1 MAQRDWMDK
10 DFYKIL
16 GVEKDA
22 PKDAIKRAYRKLA
35 QKYHPDANKGDK
47 AAEARF
53 KEISE
58 AHSILSNDDKR
69 REYDQMRAFVDAGG
83 QRFYGFD
90 PRGPGG
96 GQGNVRINVEDLQ
109 DLFGGAAGGGG
120 SIFEDLFGF
129 RTRGRQSQG
138 RDIEAEVT
146 LDFEDAVNGATVA
159 LSPQGGGAGA
169 QELKVRIPAGV
180 GDGARIRVP
189 GKGEA
194 APADGVA
201 GDLFVRVHI
210 RPHEVFELGKDG
222 DLVLPLPLTIAEAAL
237 GTKIQVPTLD
247 SMVTVK
253 VPAGTNSG
261 KTLRVRGQGAPRQRG
276 GNGDLLVKVDV
287 EVPKKLSRREKQ
299 LLEEFQE
306 VHGDSPRKHLE
317 TYLKKNSN
325 QKAS

>member
-1 MAQRDWMDK
+1 MDK
-10 DFYKIL
+10 DFYKVL
-16 GVEKDA
+16 GVDKDA

-47 AAEARF
+47 GAEQRF

-58 AHSILSNDDKR
+58 AHSVLSNDDKR

-109 DLFGGAAGGGG
+109 DLFGGNAGGG
-120 SIFEDLFGF
+120 SVFEDLFGF
-129 RTRGRQSQG
+129 RSRGRQRQG
-138 RDIEAEVT
+138 RDIESEVT
-146 LDFEDAVNGATVA
+146 LDFEDAVNGATVT
-159 LSPQGGGAGA
+159 LPGSST
-169 QELKVRIPAGV
+169 KVRIPAGI
-180 GDGARIRVP
+180 GDGARIRVAE
-189 GKGEA
+189 KGEP

-201 GDLFVRVHI
+201 GDLFVRVHV
-210 RPHEVFELGKDG
+210 RPHDVFELGTNG
-222 DLVLPLPLTIAEAAL
+222 DLILDLPLTIAEAAL
-237 GTKIQVPTLD
+237 GTKIQVPTLN
-247 SMVTVK
+247 SPVTVK

-261 KTLRVRGQGAPRQRG
+261 KTLRVRGQGATRQG
-276 GNGDLLVKVDV
+276 GGTGDLLVKVNV
-287 EVPKKLSRREKQ
+287 VVPKKLSRSERQ

-306 VHGDSPRKHLE
+306 NHKDNPRKHLE
-317 TYLKKNSN
+317 AFLAKSSD

>member
-1 MAQRDWMDK
+1 MSQRDWTDK

-16 GVEKDA
+16 GVDKEA
-22 PKDAIKRAYRKLA
+22 PKDDIKRAYRKLA
-35 QKYHPDANKGDK
+35 QKHHPDANKGDK
-47 AAEARF
+47 GAEQRF

-58 AHSILSNDDKR
+58 AHSVLTNDDKR

-109 DLFGGAAGGGG
+109 DLFGGDAGGG
-120 SIFEDLFGF
+120 SVFEDLFGF
-129 RTRGRQSQG
+129 RSRGRQRQG
-138 RDIEAEVT
+138 RDIETEVT
-146 LDFEDAVNGATVA
+146 LDFEDAVNGATVT
-159 LSPQGGGAGA
+159 LPNSST
-169 QELKVRIPAGV
+169 KVRIPAGI
-180 GDGARIRVP
+180 GDGARIRVA
-189 GKGEA
+189 GKGEP

-201 GDLFVRVHI
+201 GDLFVRVHVL
-210 RPHEVFELGKDG
+210 PHEVFELGKNG
-222 DLVLPLPLTIAEAAL
+222 DLIVNLPLTIAEAAL
-237 GTKIQVPTLD
+237 GAKIQVPTLD
-247 SMVTVK
+247 APVTVK

-261 KTLRVRGQGAPRQRG
+261 KTLRVRGQGAARQG
-276 GNGDLLVKVDV
+276 GGTGDLLVKVDV

-306 VHGDSPRKHLE
+306 THKDSPRKLLE
-317 TYLKKNSN
+317 AYLAKSAN

>member
-16 GVEKDA
+16 GVDKEA
-22 PKDAIKRAYRKLA
+22 PKDSIKRAYRKLA

-47 AAEARF
+47 GAEQRF

-58 AHSILSNDDKR
+58 AHSVLSNDDKR

-96 GQGNVRINVEDLQ
+96 GRGNVRINVEDLQ
-109 DLFGGAAGGGG
+109 DLFGGDAGGG
-120 SIFEDLFGF
+120 SVFEDLFGF
-129 RTRGRQSQG
+129 RSRGRQRQG
-138 RDIEAEVT
+138 RDIETEVT
-146 LDFEDAVNGATVA
+146 LDFEDAVNGVTVT
-159 LSPQGGGAGA
+159 LPDNST
-169 QELKVRIPAGV
+169 KVRIPAGI
-180 GDGARIRVP
+180 GDGARIRVA

-201 GDLFVRVHI
+201 GDLFVRVHV
-210 RPHEVFELGKDG
+210 RSHDVFELGKDG
-222 DLVLPLPLTIAEAAL
+222 DLVIHLPLTIAEAAL
-237 GTKIQVPTLD
+237 GAKIQVPTLD
-247 SMVTVK
+247 SPVTVK

-261 KTLRVRGQGAPRQRG
+261 KTLRVRGKGVPRQSG
-276 GNGDLLVKVDV
+276 GTGDLLVKVDV

-306 VHGDSPRKHLE
+306 VHQDSPRKKLE
-317 TYLKKNSN
+317 AYLTKS
-325 QKAS
+325 ASQRAS

>member
-10 DFYKIL
+10 DFYRIL
-16 GVEKDA
+16 GVDKEA

-47 AAEARF
+47 DAEQRF
-53 KEISE
+53 KGISE
-58 AHSILSNDDKR
+58 AHSVLSNDDKR

-109 DLFGGAAGGGG
+109 DLFGGDAGGG
-120 SIFEDLFGF
+120 SVFEDLFGF
-129 RTRGRQSQG
+129 RSRGRQRQG
-138 RDIEAEVT
+138 RDIETEVT
-146 LDFEDAVNGATVA
+146 LDFEDAINGATVT
-159 LSPQGGGAGA
+159 LPDKST
-169 QELKVRIPAGV
+169 KVRIPAGI
-180 GDGARIRVP
+180 GDGARIRVA
-189 GKGEA
+189 GKGEP

-201 GDLFVRVHI
+201 GDLFVRVHV
-210 RPHEVFELGKDG
+210 RPHDVFELGTNG
-222 DLVLPLPLTIAEAAL
+222 DIILGLPLTIAEAAL
-237 GTKIQVPTLD
+237 GAKIQVPTLN
-247 SMVTVK
+247 SPVTVK

-261 KTLRVRGQGAPRQRG
+261 KTLRIRGQGAPRQG
-276 GNGDLLVKVDV
+276 GGTGDLLVKVDV

-306 VHGDSPRKHLE
+306 THKDSPRKQLE
-317 TYLKKNSN
+317 SYLAKSASS
-325 QKAS
+325 KAS

>member
-16 GVEKDA
+16 GVDKEA
-22 PKDAIKRAYRKLA
+22 PKDSIKRAYRKLA

-47 AAEARF
+47 GAEQRF

-58 AHSILSNDDKR
+58 AHSVLSNDDKR

-96 GQGNVRINVEDLQ
+96 GRGNVRINVEDLQ
-109 DLFGGAAGGGG
+109 DLFGGDAGGG
-120 SIFEDLFGF
+120 SVFEDLFGF
-129 RTRGRQSQG
+129 RSRGRQRQG
-138 RDIEAEVT
+138 RDIETEVT
-146 LDFEDAVNGATVA
+146 LDFEDAVNGATVT
-159 LSPQGGGAGA
+159 LPDNST
-169 QELKVRIPAGV
+169 KVRIPAGI
-180 GDGARIRVP
+180 GDGARIRVA

-201 GDLFVRVHI
+201 GDLFVRVHV
-210 RPHEVFELGKDG
+210 RPHDVFELGRDG
-222 DLVLPLPLTIAEAAL
+222 DLVIHLPLTIAEAAL
-237 GTKIQVPTLD
+237 GAKIQVPTLD
-247 SMVTVK
+247 SPVTVK

-261 KTLRVRGQGAPRQRG
+261 KTLRVRGKGIPRQSG
-276 GNGDLLVKVDV
+276 GTGDLLVKVDV

-306 VHGDSPRKHLE
+306 VHQDSPRKNLE
-317 TYLKKNSN
+317 AYLTKS
-325 QKAS
+325 ASQRAS

>member
-16 GVEKDA
+16 GVDKEA
-22 PKDAIKRAYRKLA
+22 PKDSIKRAYRKLA

-47 AAEARF
+47 GAEQRF

-58 AHSILSNDDKR
+58 AHSVLSNDDKR

-96 GQGNVRINVEDLQ
+96 GRGNVRINVEDLQ
-109 DLFGGAAGGGG
+109 DLFGGDAGGG
-120 SIFEDLFGF
+120 SVFEDLFGF
-129 RTRGRQSQG
+129 RSRGRQRQG
-138 RDIEAEVT
+138 RDIETEVT
-146 LDFEDAVNGATVA
+146 LDFEDAINGATVT
-159 LSPQGGGAGA
+159 LPDNST
-169 QELKVRIPAGV
+169 KVRIPAGI
-180 GDGARIRVP
+180 GDGARIRVA

-201 GDLFVRVHI
+201 GDLFVRVHV
-210 RPHEVFELGKDG
+210 RPHNVFELGKDG
-222 DLVLPLPLTIAEAAL
+222 DLVIHLPLTIAEAAL
-237 GTKIQVPTLD
+237 GAKIQVPTLD
-247 SMVTVK
+247 SPVTVK

-261 KTLRVRGQGAPRQRG
+261 KTLRVRGKGVPRQSG
-276 GNGDLLVKVDV
+276 GTGDLLVKVDV

-306 VHGDSPRKHLE
+306 AHQDSPRKNLE
-317 TYLKKNSN
+317 AYLTKS
-325 QKAS
+325 ASQRAS

>member
-10 DFYKIL
+10 DFYKVL
-16 GVEKDA
+16 GVDKEA
-22 PKDAIKRAYRKLA
+22 PKDSIKRAYRKLA

-47 AAEARF
+47 GAEQRF

-58 AHSILSNDDKR
+58 AHSVLSNDDKR
-69 REYDQMRAFVDAGG
+69 REYDQMRAFVDSGG

-90 PRGPGG
+90 PRGGA
-96 GQGNVRINVEDLQ
+96 GQGNVRINIE
-109 DLFGGAAGGGG
+109 DLFGGAARGDAGAG
-120 SIFEDLFGF
+120 FDVEELFGF
-129 RTRGRQSQG
+129 GRRQRRG
-138 RDIEAEVT
+138 RDIEAEAT
-146 LDFEDAVNGATVA
+146 LDFEDAVNGATIA
-159 LSPQGGGAGA
+159 LSPAIGRAGAGGS

-180 GDGARIRVP
+180 GDGARIRVA

-201 GDLFVRVHI
+201 GDLFVRVHV
-210 RPHEVFELGKDG
+210 RPHDVFELGKDG
-222 DLVLPLPLTIAEAAL
+222 DLVLHLPLTIAEAAL
-237 GTKIQVPTLD
+237 GAKIQVPTLD
-247 SMVTVK
+247 SPVTVK

-276 GNGDLLVKVDV
+276 GTGDLLVKVDV

-306 VHGDSPRKHLE
+306 VHADSPRKNLE
-317 TYLKKNSN
+317 AYLTKS
-325 QKAS
+325 ASQRAS

>member
-1 MAQRDWMDK
+1 MSQRDWMDK

-16 GVEKDA
+16 GVDKEA
-22 PKDAIKRAYRKLA
+22 PKDDIKRAYRKLA
-35 QKYHPDANKGDK
+35 QKHHPDANKGDK
-47 AAEARF
+47 GAEQRF

-58 AHSILSNDDKR
+58 AHSVLTNDDKR

-109 DLFGGAAGGGG
+109 DLFGGDAGGG
-120 SIFEDLFGF
+120 SVFEDLFGF
-129 RTRGRQSQG
+129 RSRGRQRQG
-138 RDIEAEVT
+138 RDIETEVT
-146 LDFEDAVNGATVA
+146 LDFEDAVNGATVT
-159 LSPQGGGAGA
+159 LPNSST
-169 QELKVRIPAGV
+169 KVRIPAGI
-180 GDGARIRVP
+180 GDGARIRVA
-189 GKGEA
+189 GKGEP

-201 GDLFVRVHI
+201 GDLFVRVHVL
-210 RPHEVFELGKDG
+210 PHEVFELGKNG
-222 DLVLPLPLTIAEAAL
+222 DLIVSLPLTIAEAAL
-237 GTKIQVPTLD
+237 GAKIQVPTLD
-247 SMVTVK
+247 APVTVK

-261 KTLRVRGQGAPRQRG
+261 KTLRVRGQGAARQSG
-276 GNGDLLVKVDV
+276 GTGDLLVKVDV

-306 VHGDSPRKHLE
+306 THKDSPRKLLE
-317 TYLKKNSN
+317 AYLAKSAN

>member
-16 GVEKDA
+16 GVDKEA
-22 PKDAIKRAYRKLA
+22 PKDSIKRAYRKLA

-47 AAEARF
+47 GAEQRF

-58 AHSILSNDDKR
+58 AHSVLSNDDKR

-96 GQGNVRINVEDLQ
+96 GRGNVRINVEDLQ
-109 DLFGGAAGGGG
+109 DLFGGDAGGG
-120 SIFEDLFGF
+120 SVFEDLFGF
-129 RTRGRQSQG
+129 RSRGRQRQG
-138 RDIEAEVT
+138 RDIETEVT
-146 LDFEDAVNGATVA
+146 LDFEDAVNGVTVT
-159 LSPQGGGAGA
+159 LPDNST
-169 QELKVRIPAGV
+169 KVRIPAGI
-180 GDGARIRVP
+180 GDGARIRVA

-201 GDLFVRVHI
+201 GDLFVRVHV
-210 RPHEVFELGKDG
+210 RPHDVFELGKDG
-222 DLVLPLPLTIAEAAL
+222 DLVIHLPLTIAEAAL
-237 GTKIQVPTLD
+237 GAKIQVPTLD
-247 SMVTVK
+247 SPVTVK

-261 KTLRVRGQGAPRQRG
+261 KTLRVRGKGVPRQSG
-276 GNGDLLVKVDV
+276 GTGDLLVKVDV

-306 VHGDSPRKHLE
+306 VHQDSPRKNLE
-317 TYLKKNSN
+317 AYLTKSAG
-325 QKAS
+325 QRAS

>member
-16 GVEKDA
+16 GVDKDA

-47 AAEARF
+47 GAEQRF

-58 AHSILSNDDKR
+58 AHSVLSNDDKR

-109 DLFGGAAGGGG
+109 DLFGGNAGGG
-120 SIFEDLFGF
+120 SVFEDLFGF
-129 RTRGRQSQG
+129 RSRGRQRQG
-138 RDIEAEVT
+138 RDIETEVT
-146 LDFEDAVNGATVA
+146 LDFEDAVNGATVT
-159 LSPQGGGAGA
+159 LPDNST
-169 QELKVRIPAGV
+169 KVRIPAGI
-180 GDGARIRVP
+180 GDGARIRVA
-189 GKGEA
+189 GKGEP

-201 GDLFVRVHI
+201 GDLFVRVHV
-210 RPHEVFELGKDG
+210 RPHDVFELGTNG
-222 DLVLPLPLTIAEAAL
+222 DLILDLPLTIAEVAL
-237 GTKIQVPTLD
+237 GAKIQVPTLT
-247 SMVTVK
+247 SPVTVK
-253 VPAGTNSG
+253 VPAGTNTG
-261 KTLRVRGQGAPRQRG
+261 KTLRVRGQGAARQG
-276 GNGDLLVKVDV
+276 GGTGDLLVKVNV
-287 EVPKKLSRREKQ
+287 VVPKKLSRREKQ

-306 VHGDSPRKHLE
+306 THTDSPRKHLE
-317 TYLKKNSN
+317 AFLAKSSN

>member
-16 GVEKDA
+16 GVDKEA
-22 PKDAIKRAYRKLA
+22 PKDSIKRAYRKLA

-47 AAEARF
+47 GAEQRF

-58 AHSILSNDDKR
+58 AHSVLSNDDKR

-90 PRGPGG
+90 PRDPGG
-96 GQGNVRINVEDLQ
+96 GRGNVRVNVEDLQ
-109 DLFGGAAGGGG
+109 DLFGGDAGGG
-120 SIFEDLFGF
+120 SVFEDLFGF
-129 RTRGRQSQG
+129 RSRGRQRQG
-138 RDIEAEVT
+138 RDIETEVT
-146 LDFEDAVNGATVA
+146 LDFEDAVNGATVT
-159 LSPQGGGAGA
+159 LPDNST
-169 QELKVRIPAGV
+169 KVRIPAGI
-180 GDGARIRVP
+180 GDGARIRVA

-201 GDLFVRVHI
+201 GDLFVRVHV
-210 RPHEVFELGKDG
+210 RPHNVFELGKDG
-222 DLVLPLPLTIAEAAL
+222 DLVIHLPLTIAEAAL
-237 GTKIQVPTLD
+237 GAKIQVPTLD
-247 SMVTVK
+247 SPVTVK

-261 KTLRVRGQGAPRQRG
+261 KTLRVRGKGVPRQSG
-276 GNGDLLVKVDV
+276 GTGDLLVKVDV

-306 VHGDSPRKHLE
+306 AHQDSPRKNLE
-317 TYLKKNSN
+317 AYLTKS
-325 QKAS
+325 ASQRAS

>member
-16 GVEKDA
+16 GVDKEA
-22 PKDAIKRAYRKLA
+22 PKDSIKRAYRKLA

-47 AAEARF
+47 GAEQRF

-58 AHSILSNDDKR
+58 AHSVLSNDDKR

-96 GQGNVRINVEDLQ
+96 GRGNVRINVEDLQ
-109 DLFGGAAGGGG
+109 DLFGGDAGGG
-120 SIFEDLFGF
+120 SVFEDLFGF
-129 RTRGRQSQG
+129 RSRGRQRQG
-138 RDIEAEVT
+138 RDIETEVT
-146 LDFEDAVNGATVA
+146 LDFEDAVNGVTVT
-159 LSPQGGGAGA
+159 LPDNST
-169 QELKVRIPAGV
+169 KVRIPAGI
-180 GDGARIRVP
+180 GDGARIRVA

-201 GDLFVRVHI
+201 GDLFVRVHV
-210 RPHEVFELGKDG
+210 RPHDVFELGKDG
-222 DLVLPLPLTIAEAAL
+222 DLVIHLPLTIAEAAL
-237 GTKIQVPTLD
+237 GAKIQVPTLD
-247 SMVTVK
+247 SPVTVK

-261 KTLRVRGQGAPRQRG
+261 KTLRVRGKGVPRQSG
-276 GNGDLLVKVDV
+276 GTGDLLVKVDV

-306 VHGDSPRKHLE
+306 VHQDSPRKNLE
-317 TYLKKNSN
+317 AYLTKS
-325 QKAS
+325 ASQRAS

>member
-1 MAQRDWMDK
+1 MSQRDWMDK

-16 GVEKDA
+16 GVDKEA
-22 PKDAIKRAYRKLA
+22 PKEDIKRAYRKLA
-35 QKYHPDANKGDK
+35 QKHHPDANKGDK
-47 AAEARF
+47 GAEQRF

-58 AHSILSNDDKR
+58 AHSVLTNDDKR

-109 DLFGGAAGGGG
+109 DLFGGDAGGG
-120 SIFEDLFGF
+120 SVFEDLFGF
-129 RTRGRQSQG
+129 RSRGRQRQG
-138 RDIEAEVT
+138 RDIETEVT

-159 LSPQGGGAGA
+159 LPDNST
-169 QELKVRIPAGV
+169 KVRIPAGI
-180 GDGARIRVP
+180 GDGARIRVA

-201 GDLFVRVHI
+201 GDLFVRVHVL
-210 RPHEVFELGKDG
+210 PHEVFELGKNG
-222 DLVLPLPLTIAEAAL
+222 DLIVNLPLTIAEAAL
-237 GTKIQVPTLD
+237 GAKIQVPTLD
-247 SMVTVK
+247 APVTVK

-261 KTLRVRGQGAPRQRG
+261 KTLRVRGQGAARQG
-276 GNGDLLVKVDV
+276 GGTGDLLVKVDV

-306 VHGDSPRKHLE
+306 THKDSPRKLLE
-317 TYLKKNSN
+317 AYLAKSAN

>member
-10 DFYKIL
+10 DFYKVL
-16 GVEKDA
+16 GVDKDA
-22 PKDAIKRAYRKLA
+22 PKDSIKRAYRKLA
-35 QKYHPDANKGDK
+35 QKYHPDANEGDK
-47 AAEARF
+47 SAEQRF

-58 AHSILSNDDKR
+58 AHSVLSNDDKR

-109 DLFGGAAGGGG
+109 DLFGGAGEGG
-120 SIFEDLFGF
+120 SVFEDLFGF
-129 RTRGRQSQG
+129 RSRGRQRQG
-138 RDIEAEVT
+138 RDIETEVT
-146 LDFEDAVNGATVA
+146 LDFEDAVNGATVT
-159 LSPQGGGAGA
+159 LPGNST
-169 QELKVRIPAGV
+169 KVRIPAGI
-180 GDGARIRVP
+180 GDGARIRVA

-201 GDLFVRVHI
+201 GDLFVRVHV
-210 RPHEVFELGKDG
+210 RPHDVFELGKDG
-222 DLVLPLPLTIAEAAL
+222 NLVLHLPLTITEAAL
-237 GTKIQVPTLD
+237 GTKIEVPTLD
-247 SMVTVK
+247 SSVTVK

-276 GNGDLLVKVDV
+276 GTGDLLVKVDV
-287 EVPKKLSRREKQ
+287 EIPKKLSRREKQ

-306 VHGDSPRKHLE
+306 AHKDSPRARLE
-317 TYLKKNSN
+317 AYLTKS
-325 QKAS
+325 ASQRAS